1 MTQLA
6 RRIVIVIACTSALS
20 ILFTASVLAH
30 SGPPYPIV
38 QDQVTGPYRIAVWTD
53 PDSTDDGSAAGRFWV
68 TVHPAAEGAT
78 LPDDTRARVSV
89 TPLDRPADAGSS
101 AGTDLVGGDVSHQF
115 AAVVLDHE
123 GAFRVKVVVD
133 GALGR
138 ADVDSE
144 VQATYDLRP
153 PPALIFLYLFPFV
166 LVGALWVKLLMKRR
180 RAAAPSRTRSA
191 AGKAAPLQ

>member
-1 MTQLA
+1 MTDIA
-6 RRIVIVIACTSALS
+6 RRTAIAWAAAVS
-20 ILFTASVLAH
+20 IFTATPVLAH

-38 QDQVTGPYRIAVWTD
+38 QDRVVGPYRIAVWTD
-53 PDSTDDGSAAGRFWV
+53 PDTTDDGSAAGRFWV

-78 LPDDTRARVSV
+78 LPADTRGRISV
-89 TPLDRPADAGSS
+89 TAPDRPGNAGSS

-123 GAFRVKVVVD
+123 GLFHVKVAVD

-138 ADVDSE
+138 AEVESD

-153 PPALIFLYLFPFV
+153 PPTLILLYLFPFA
-166 LVGALWVKLLMKRR
+166 LVAGLWVKLLMKRR
-180 RAAAPSRTRSA
+180 HAVARSPRQSA
-191 AGKAAPLQ
+191 ADKAAPLQ